1 MSTVQTMTLVR
12 RQVVQFGVLLSHVFL
27 KLVKTRVAFPL
38 PEAPRT
44 AADLAM
50 METKFEMYGSFVT
63 LKVSLS
69 AEARPA
75 GIPPADVTS
84 ANATNIVIFIGQCDL
99 QSVIWP
105 RALDGAVVRDGYV
118 HRGYDQRFIHIEG
131 AESVDRVGHQIW
143 SHIVVATNAV
153 GGPCDATANE

>member
-1 MSTVQTMTLVR
+1 MSTLQTMTLVR

-27 KLVKTRVAFPL
+27 KLVKARVAFPL

-50 METKFEMYGSFVT
+50 MESKFEMYGSFVT

-75 GIPPADVTS
+75 GITEVPHQNT
-84 ANATNIVIFIGQCDL
+84 
-99 QSVIWP
+99 P
-105 RALDGAVVRDGYV
+105 RTKTRLKHVQ
-118 HRGYDQRFIHIEG
+118 HH
-131 AESVDRVGHQIW
+131 HQD
-143 SHIVVATNAV
+143 TR
-153 GGPCDATANE
+153 